1 MNWINGINTAS
12 LVAAYMTGITAM
24 LTGAVALGLTV
35 TGDIDTKL
43 RNTTLAITAVS
54 ATLALVATFIHG
66 ATL

>member
-1 MNWINGINTAS
+1 MDWINGINTAS
-12 LVAAYMTGITAM
+12 LVAAYMAGITAM

-43 RNTTLAITAVS
+43 RNTTLTITAVS
-54 ATLALVATFIHG
+54 AILALVATFIHG